1 MKSKIKIIAELCQNH
16 GGDFDRVKEMVDVAS
31 ANGATHVKIQN
42 IYARNLVFRP
52 EFESVDNLNL
62 EIPRFH
68 RPFKQEYDRLRGL
81 ELKKDE
87 CKEFVKYCK
96 QKNVVPLTTCFSRDT
111 IDEIKEQGFEEV
123 KVASYDCASFQLL
136 KELASKFSYVYV
148 STGATFDDEILKAAR
163 VFSKMNFK
171 DFSFLHC
178 VTKYPTPNSMMNIAR
193 IDFLKQF
200 TSDVGFSDHSNPDES
215 GLDAAKY
222 AFTRGATILERH
234 FTILSSDATKDG
246 PVSMSGKDLKELS
259 EFANNSSLWE
269 SFKKNIGD
277 LAHVLEGNEKRNL
290 TTEELTNRRY
300 YRGRFA
306 SPRFNSNDEAQ
317 MIFNWEETPI

>member
-1 MKSKIKIIAELCQNH
+1 
-16 GGDFDRVKEMVDVAS
+16 
-31 ANGATHVKIQN
+31 
-42 IYARNLVFRP
+42 
-52 EFESVDNLNL
+52 
-62 EIPRFH
+62 
-68 RPFKQEYDRLRGL
+68 
-81 ELKKDE
+81 
-87 CKEFVKYCK
+87 
-96 QKNVVPLTTCFSRDT
+96 
-111 IDEIKEQGFEEV
+111 
-123 KVASYDCASFQLL
+123 
-136 KELASKFSYVYV
+136 
-148 STGATFDDEILKAAR
+148 
-163 VFSKMNFK
+163 MNFK

-246 PVSMSGKDLKELS
+246 PVSISGKDLKELS

-269 SFKKNIGD
+269 SFKKNIVD
-277 LAHVLEGNEKRNL
+277 LAHVLEGTEKRNL
-290 TTEELTNRRY
+290 TTEELTNRLY